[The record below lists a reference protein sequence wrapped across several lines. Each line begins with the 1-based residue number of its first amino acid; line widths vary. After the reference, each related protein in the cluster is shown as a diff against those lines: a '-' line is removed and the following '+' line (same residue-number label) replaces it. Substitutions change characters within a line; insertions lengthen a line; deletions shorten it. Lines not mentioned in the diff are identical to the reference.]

1 MARMRRRVSPDEELM
16 TALYNEH
23 YAVLLS
29 FVLRYVHDRHR
40 AEDMV
45 QETLLRA
52 WKHIDHLDTDPGRT
66 RSYLLTIARNVVTNA
81 WRAEQRRPHLVADEV
96 AVNTMP
102 AEDNVDQL
110 VEGWLVAEALER
122 LSVDHQA
129 VVKAMYY
136 EGQSV
141 AETARRLSVPEGTVK
156 SRAYYAVRALR
167 TAFEEMGVLR

>member
-1 MARMRRRVSPDEELM
+1 MRRRVSPDEELM
-16 TALYNEH
+16 TALYTEH

-29 FVLRYVHDRHR
+29 FISRYVHDRHR
-40 AEDMV
+40 AEDLV

-52 WKHIDHLDTDPGRT
+52 WRHIDHLDTNSSGRT

-81 WRAEQRRPHLVADEV
+81 WRAEQRRPRLVADEN
-96 AVNTMP
+96 AVESVP
-102 AEDNVDQL
+102 SADSVDQL

-122 LSVDHQA
+122 LSPDHQA

-141 AETARRLSVPEGTVK
+141 SDTATRLRIPEGTVK

-167 TAFEEMGVLR
+167 TAFEEMGVIR

>member
-1 MARMRRRVSPDEELM
+1 MKRSRSPDEELM

-29 FVLRYVHDRHR
+29 FVMRYVHDRHR
-40 AEDMV
+40 AEDLV

-52 WKHIDHLDTDPGRT
+52 WKHIDHLDNDPGRT

-81 WRAEQRRPHLVADEV
+81 WRAEQRRPHLVADEE
-96 AVNTMP
+96 AVNALP
-102 AEDNVDQL
+102 VADNVDQL
-110 VEGWLVAEALER
+110 VEGWLVAEALQR
-122 LSVDHQA
+122 LSAEHRA
-129 VVKAMYY
+129 VVQAMYY

-141 AETARRLSVPEGTVK
+141 ADAAIRLSVPEGTVK

-167 TAFEEMGVLR
+167 TVFEEMGVLR

>member
-1 MARMRRRVSPDEELM
+1 MPRREGNPEEELM
-16 TALYNEH
+16 TALYTE
-23 YAVLLS
+23 YYGMLLG
-29 FVLRYVHDRHR
+29 FILRYVHDRHR

-52 WKHIDHLDTDPGRT
+52 WRHIDHLDTEPGRV

-81 WRAEQRRPHLVADEV
+81 WRTERRRPKLVADEPAV
-96 AVNTMP
+96 AEAP
-102 AEDNVDQL
+102 APDSVDRL

-122 LSVDHQA
+122 LSAEHRA
-129 VVKAMYY
+129 VVRAVYY
-136 EGQSV
+136 EGRSV
-141 AETARRLSVPEGTVK
+141 AEAARALSVPEGTIK

>member
-1 MARMRRRVSPDEELM
+1 TEFIITVYNRVADRRSRRRARMRRRVSPDEELM
-16 TALYNEH
+16 TALYTEH

-52 WKHIDHLDTDPGRT
+52 CKHPDRLDTDQGRT

-81 WRAEQRRPHLVADEV
+81 WRAEQRRPHLVGDEA
-96 AVNTMP
+96 AVNAVP
-102 AEDNVDQL
+102 SADNVDQL

-122 LSVDHQA
+122 LSAEHQA
-129 VVKAMYY
+129 VGRAMDH
-136 EGQSV
+136 EGQSG
-141 AETARRLSVPEGTVK
+141 AGGGR
-156 SRAYYAVRALR
+156 
-167 TAFEEMGVLR
+167 GVGGP

>member
-1 MARMRRRVSPDEELM
+1 MAGQGGSAEEELM
-16 TALYNEH
+16 TALYTE
-23 YAVLLS
+23 YYGMLLA
-29 FVLRYVHDRHR
+29 FVMRYVQDRHR

-52 WKHIDHLDTDPGRT
+52 WRHIDHLESDPGRV

-81 WRAEQRRPHLVADEV
+81 WRADQRRPKLVSDEPAV
-96 AVNTMP
+96 AEAP
-102 AEDNVDQL
+102 APDSVDRL

-122 LSVDHQA
+122 LSAEHRA
-129 VVKAMYY
+129 VVRAVYY
-136 EGQSV
+136 EGRSI
-141 AETARRLSVPEGTVK
+141 AEAARALAVPEGTVK

>member
-1 MARMRRRVSPDEELM
+1 MKRRVSSDEELM
-16 TALYNEH
+16 TALYTEH

-29 FVLRYVHDRHR
+29 FISRYVHDRHK
-40 AEDMV
+40 AEDLV

-52 WKHIDHLDTDPGRT
+52 WRHIDHLDTEPGRT

-81 WRAEQRRPHLVADEV
+81 WRAEQRRPHLVQDEAAV
-96 AVNTMP
+96 AAMP
-102 AEDNVDQL
+102 SADNVDQL

-122 LSVDHQA
+122 LSAEHQA
-129 VVKAMYY
+129 VVRAMYY

-141 AETARRLSVPEGTVK
+141 ADAARQLSVPEGTVK

-167 TAFEEMGVLR
+167 TVFEEMGVLR